1 MYMLGCEMASGLVTA
16 WGDFEIKP
24 DVSGQLGWL
33 VKSVQLSITPDI
45 FKIISTLT
53 CLTAKFVSVW
63 SHQKAYMPE
72 NSHISYLGDFED
84 DISF

>member
-1 MYMLGCEMASGLVTA
+1 MYTLGSEMTGGLVTA

-33 VKSVQLSITPDI
+33 VKSVQLSFTPDI

-63 SHQKAYMPE
+63 SHQKSYMPE